1 MFHTL
6 RGRARD
12 ERGFTLVEAMVVV
25 LIIGILLS
33 IAIPTFMGARTRAQD
48 GSAKSSLRNTLTAA
62 GVIYTDNESYKD
74 ANAKALAQAEGSIS
88 YLDSPKS
95 SGGADT
101 VSVSAKDPFGAA
113 AKSQSG
119 NCFYVLAQAN
129 GKTLYG
135 SSKAGKC
142 TGDEA
147 AKYAKSTKF

>member
-1 MFHTL
+1 MFNSL
-6 RGRARD
+6 RRTPRD

-48 GSAKSSLRNTLTAA
+48 GAAKSSLRNTLTAA
-62 GVIYTDNESYKD
+62 GVIYTDGESYKGAD
-74 ANAKALAQAEGSIS
+74 AKALAQAEGSIS
-88 YLDSPKS
+88 YVDSPKS

-101 VSVSAKDPFGAA
+101 VSVVAKDPFGAA

-119 NCFYVLAQAN
+119 NCFYVLAQPN

-147 AKYAKSTKF
+147 VKYAKSSKF